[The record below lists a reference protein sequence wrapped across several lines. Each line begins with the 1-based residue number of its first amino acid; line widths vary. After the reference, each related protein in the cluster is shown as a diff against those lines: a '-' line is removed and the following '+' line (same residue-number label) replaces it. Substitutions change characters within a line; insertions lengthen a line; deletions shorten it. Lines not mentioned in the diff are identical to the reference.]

1 MKLRYSEAFYSV
13 QGEGKFVGVP
23 SVFLRTFGCNFRCMN
38 FGVDKSVGDR
48 WDQHARGERYNA
60 EVKALIDAGVH
71 ETTEKFEDLP
81 IVHTGC
87 DTYASIYPEFK
98 DFNKLATI
106 DEVVDHL
113 LSLLPEGKW
122 TMDNGQ
128 DVHLILTGGEPL
140 LAWQRLYVELFEHP
154 KMKDLKNVTIET
166 NTTQT
171 LHSDFAEYLS
181 TQGRFTVTL
190 NTSALKDASQLH
202 FHAVQSSPL
211 VENLGKMLLSLK
223 LLANTLMYLIVTFI
237 LSLWLPIKTMLTKL
251 LELFSYTGIP
261 GWNVQYILCRWAD
274 AVKNIPSMFKKSRTS
289 VCDED
294 GDSAPDSTYR
304 YSGMPGGLS
313 KEDYELLQGKK
324 ITEEQYDKI
333 RKQL

>member
-48 WDQHARGERYNA
+48 WEQHARGERYNA
-60 EVKALIDAGVH
+60 EVKQLLDNGIH
-71 ETTEKFEDLP
+71 KTTKEFNDLP

-98 DFNKLATI
+98 HFNMLKSV
-106 DEVVDHL
+106 DEVVEHL

-154 KMKDLKNVTIET
+154 RMKDLK
-166 NTTQT
+166 
-171 LHSDFAEYLS
+171 
-181 TQGRFTVTL
+181 
-190 NTSALKDASQLH
+190 
-202 FHAVQSSPL
+202 
-211 VENLGKMLLSLK
+211 LSLIHISEP
-223 LLANTLMYLIVTFI
+223 TRPY
-237 LSLWLPIKTMLTKL
+237 
-251 LELFSYTGIP
+251 
-261 GWNVQYILCRWAD
+261 
-274 AVKNIPSMFKKSRTS
+274 
-289 VCDED
+289 
-294 GDSAPDSTYR
+294 
-304 YSGMPGGLS
+304 
-313 KEDYELLQGKK
+313 
-324 ITEEQYDKI
+324 
-333 RKQL
+333 

>member
-38 FGVDKSVGDR
+38 FGVNKSVGDR
-48 WDQHARGERYNA
+48 WEQHARGERYNA
-60 EVKALIDAGVH
+60 EVKALLDAGVH

-81 IVHTGC
+81 IIHTGC

-106 DEVVDHL
+106 DEVVEHL

-154 KMKDLKNVTIET
+154 GMKDLKNVTIET
-166 NTTQT
+166 NTTQS
-171 LHSDFAEYLS
+171 LHDEFYEYLNNNERIQVTFS
-181 TQGRFTVTL
+181 CSPKLSVSGESWDDAIKPDVAMQYSLVNGSDVYFKFVVADRDDVDEVTRAVQQYRDAGVECPVYLMPMGGRSEEYSLNVKEVAELCMERGWRFTPR
-190 NTSALKDASQLH
+190 LH
-202 FHAVQSSPL
+202 I
-211 VENLGKMLLSLK
+211 SLFGN
-223 LLANTLMYLIVTFI
+223 AWGT
-237 LSLWLPIKTMLTKL
+237 
-251 LELFSYTGIP
+251 
-261 GWNVQYILCRWAD
+261 
-274 AVKNIPSMFKKSRTS
+274 
-289 VCDED
+289 
-294 GDSAPDSTYR
+294 
-304 YSGMPGGLS
+304 
-313 KEDYELLQGKK
+313 
-324 ITEEQYDKI
+324 
-333 RKQL
+333 